1 MIIYN
6 RLTKWRNKVRKIISL
21 MFVFLALTIT
31 GCVGAN
37 TESTLSDNTNLN
49 TEQITTSTIQQSTT
63 KTTEQITTTTTELPK
78 IQYEGNEYSLFGV
91 FLGFDVY
98 EQTEYR
104 EDPIKIRTTLLETE
118 TLLYYVSGSSLLDK
132 YVFDV
137 DGTITTIEEVLS
149 HEILTIEELM
159 SLSFLE
165 IKTFDYQVNDELY
178 SVVHEYNSYLSNI
191 LASRLNVG
199 ETNIGA
205 SRLLSLDFNKIY
217 LSDRNPFQYP
227 AEYEWMMTYQGYFD
241 LAEELV
247 SLGYQ
252 EGEFISID
260 EFESDQIAEVYYR
273 DNYVVKLQREGSS
286 IEAIFISNR
295 GFNYYEYEDCSES
308 TKVIGE
314 FVDGKLSLKTINEI
328 FSSSL
333 ELLKVNYE
341 DYLEATGIVRVTN
354 DYLFDEYF
362 VEYAYGFALNETTDV
377 MTSIMYDEFGYR
389 TGSYKLS
396 VYDDEDLIL
405 YTLDGSDLGSRWISY
420 SREYQEIDLDSIGI
434 NNRSYMML
442 AFYQNFSNWIS
453 NDFYSSNFN
462 INYLDAIDIVDGD
475 MYKVDY
481 ILIDEMYDTV
491 SIAIDKIYYFLNNQ
505 QLYLD
510 NETNNTELDEL
521 YNELINYELYGKTYS
536 LIFYNE
542 DSNQYEIANTPIYNF
557 WMGNDYRM
565 LGMQYDS
572 MSKSLETKEDFIE
585 YSSIL
590 EEFMLCYFVNP
601 EVIYTEPGRILAI
614 NEGVIRNW
622 MSDPEKKYLISD
634 FYVSIYQDGL
644 SLSESEVL
652 TDFYLYI
659 SSLSEQI
666 GDMFTTFEVNYSEL
680 SLEQFMQ
687 YLEDNNYSLL
697 K

>member
-21 MFVFLALTIT
+21 VFVFLALTIT

-63 KTTEQITTTTTELPK
+63 KTTEQITITTTELPK
-78 IQYEGNEYSLFGV
+78 IHYEGNEYSLFGV

-191 LASRLNVG
+191 LGSRLNVG

-241 LAEELV
+241 LAEELI

-273 DNYVVKLQREGSS
+273 DNYVVKLQRAGSS

-362 VEYAYGFALNETTDV
+362 IEYAYGFALNETTDI

-442 AFYQNFSNWIS
+442 AFYQNISNWIS

-462 INYLDAIDIVDGD
+462 INYLDAIDIVEGD

-481 ILIDEMYDTV
+481 ILIDDMYDTV

-510 NETNNTELDEL
+510 DETNNTELDEL

-542 DSNQYEIANTPIYNF
+542 DSNQYEIANTPVYNF
-557 WMGNDYRM
+557 WMGNDYYM
-565 LGMQYDS
+565 LSLQYNS
-572 MSKSLETKEDFIE
+572 MSQNLETKEDFVE
-585 YSSIL
+585 YSSLL
-590 EEFMLCYFVNP
+590 ERFMLCYFVNP
-601 EVIYTEPGRILAI
+601 DIIYTEPGRILAI
-614 NEGVIRNW
+614 NESVIRNW
-622 MSDPEKKYLISD
+622 MSDPEKRYLISD

-644 SLSESEVL
+644 SLNESEVL

-659 SSLSEQI
+659 NSLSEQI
-666 GDMFTTFEVNYSEL
+666 SNMFSTFEVNYSEL